1 MASQDV
7 QELRS
12 FISDVHGVLK
22 VIVPNIDLLVT
33 EPGEVPRLI
42 RDAWT
47 EVEPHF
53 EMMLKPLDIYL
64 AGKMESEQLNVFE
77 AQLRERG
84 LTGNQLKLKLR
95 IFGMRKQEFYDEWAQ
110 FENLTDQQRKRRRGF
125 MGGIAD
131 RILRIIQRIL
141 RSLLGLLGGA
151 EVVDEFKG
159 MIEEVISK

>member
-1 MASQDV
+1 MA
-7 QELRS
+7 QEDLQKLRF
-12 FISDVHGVLK
+12 FISDVREVLK

-33 EPGEVPRLI
+33 EPGDVPKLI
-42 RDAWT
+42 REAWK
-47 EVEPHF
+47 EVEPRF
-53 EMMLKPLDIYL
+53 DMMLRELDVYL
-64 AGKMESEQLNVFE
+64 AKKEEPGHGEIFE

-95 IFGMRKQEFYDEWAQ
+95 IFDTRKQEFYDEWAQ
-110 FENLTDQQRKRRRGF
+110 FENLTDQQKKRKRGF
-125 MGGIAD
+125 MGGVID

-151 EVVDEFKG
+151 EAVDEFKG